1 MRKRAQGKTETR
13 SVVKGEEPTQEEG
26 ASMASKVFDACV
38 VAQSVIQG
46 AIEPSRLWR
55 SSNSRKL
62 RYEVMGSPEEI
73 TNRIA
78 AAVSSLDNVCPNL
91 ISGNP
96 MRFRLSKH
104 KNGKCVSMLV
114 RTPYWLD
121 KVTSARPRTILR
133 QPPFFE
139 IADTPATHAWSGH
152 HDRSALCPCAWFRW
166 TPQATFEVRAV
177 GEDKCDL
184 VAFSRS
190 TGVLPIVIPFSF
202 VLNCLFFFVP
212 FTDGLGKMSKYII
225 KQVVE
230 ESALQA
236 TLVR

>member
-1 MRKRAQGKTETR
+1 MRKRAQSKTETR
-13 SVVKGEEPTQEEG
+13 SVEKGEEPTQEEG

-62 RYEVMGSPEEI
+62 RYEIMGSPEEV

-104 KNGKCVSMLV
+104 KNGKCVSMLI

-121 KVTSARPRTILR
+121 KVTSARPRTILATSIFSKSLTH
-133 QPPFFE
+133 QPHMHGLA
-139 IADTPATHAWSGH
+139 IMI
-152 HDRSALCPCAWFRW
+152 ALCPCAWCRW

-190 TGVLPIVIPFSF
+190 TGVVPIVIPFSF

-230 ESALQA
+230 ESALHA

>member
-1 MRKRAQGKTETR
+1 
-13 SVVKGEEPTQEEG
+13 
-26 ASMASKVFDACV
+26 MASKVFDACV
-38 VAQSVIQG
+38 VAQSVVQG

-104 KNGKCVSMLV
+104 ENGKCVSMLV

-139 IADTPATHAWSGH
+139 IADTPTTHAWSGH
-152 HDRSALCPCAWFRW
+152 HDRSLPLC
-166 TPQATFEVRAV
+166 
-177 GEDKCDL
+177 L
-184 VAFSRS
+184 VPLDTA
-190 TGVLPIVIPFSF
+190 GNV
-202 VLNCLFFFVP
+202 
-212 FTDGLGKMSKYII
+212 
-225 KQVVE
+225 
-230 ESALQA
+230 
-236 TLVR
+236 

>member
-13 SVVKGEEPTQEEG
+13 SEVKGEEHTKEEG

-62 RYEVMGSPEEI
+62 RYQVMGSPEEV

-104 KNGKCVSMLV
+104 KNGKCVSMLI

-121 KVTSARPRTILR
+121 KVTSARPRTILATSIFSKSLTH
-133 QPPFFE
+133 QPHMHGLA
-139 IADTPATHAWSGH
+139 IMI
-152 HDRSALCPCAWFRW
+152 ALCPCAWCRW

-190 TGVLPIVIPFSF
+190 TGVVPIVIPFSF

-230 ESALQA
+230 ESALHA

>member
-38 VAQSVIQG
+38 VAQSVVQG

-62 RYEVMGSPEEI
+62 RYEVMGSPEEV

-121 KVTSARPRTILR
+121 K
-133 QPPFFE
+133 
-139 IADTPATHAWSGH
+139 
-152 HDRSALCPCAWFRW
+152 
-166 TPQATFEVRAV
+166 ATFEVRAV

-230 ESALQA
+230 ESALHA